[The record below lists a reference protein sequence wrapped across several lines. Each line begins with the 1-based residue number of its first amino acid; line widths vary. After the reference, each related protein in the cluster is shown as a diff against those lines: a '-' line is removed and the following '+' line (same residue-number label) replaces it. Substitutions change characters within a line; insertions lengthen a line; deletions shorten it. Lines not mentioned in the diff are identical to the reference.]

1 MPDYSNTVIYKIQH
15 REKPEL
21 LYVGCTTNFNA
32 RRHQHRC
39 RVSNVGDKEYNA
51 YKYRMIR
58 ENGGFD
64 MFEMK
69 PVKIISC
76 KNKLEAEIEE
86 ERTRQE
92 LKATLNCVIKPIPI
106 ESKPVPKKDASKL
119 FLNIKTKQYSVDDLE
134 DKEEFLASLNKT
146 SVISEINVSN
156 VST

>member
-15 REKPEL
+15 KEKPEL

-32 RRHQHRC
+32 RRHQHKC
-39 RVSNVGDKEYNA
+39 RVSNVGDKEYNV

-58 ENGGFD
+58 DNGGWD
-64 MFEMK
+64 MFDMK

-92 LKATLNCVIKPIPI
+92 LKATLNCIIKPLDPP
-106 ESKPVPKKDASKL
+106 KPRKEPSKL
-119 FLNIKTKQYSVDDLE
+119 FLSVKTRQYSVDDLE

-146 SVISEINVSN
+146 SVIDISN
-156 VST
+156 VSI

>member
-15 REKPEL
+15 MEKPEL

-51 YKYRMIR
+51 YKYKMIR
-58 ENGGFD
+58 ENGGWD

-86 ERTRQE
+86 EKTRQE
-92 LKATLNCVIKPIPI
+92 LKATLNCVIKPLPVKPI
-106 ESKPVPKKDASKL
+106 KREPTKL
-119 FLNIKTKQYSVDDLE
+119 FLGIKTKQYTIDDLE
-134 DKEEFLASLNKT
+134 DKEEFLASLQTTKIM
-146 SVISEINVSN
+146 SDSNVSN

>member
-15 REKPEL
+15 REKPDL
-21 LYVGCTTNFNA
+21 LYVGCTTNYNA

-51 YKYRMIR
+51 YKYKMIR

-64 MFEMK
+64 AFEMK

-92 LKATLNCVIKPIPI
+92 LKATLNSVIKPL
-106 ESKPVPKKDASKL
+106 PVIPKKDPGKL
-119 FLNIKTKQYSVDDLE
+119 FLSVKTRQYSVDDLE
-134 DKEEFLASLNKT
+134 DKDEFLASLNKT
-146 SVISEINVSN
+146 SLINVSN

>member
-15 REKPEL
+15 REKEHL
-21 LYVGCTTNFNA
+21 IYVGCTTNFNA
-32 RRHQHRC
+32 RRHQHKS
-39 RVSNVGDKEYNA
+39 RVSNVDDKEHNA

-58 ENGGFD
+58 ENGGWD
-64 MFEMK
+64 MFDMK

-92 LKATLNCVIKPIPI
+92 LKATLNCIIKPLPVIP
-106 ESKPVPKKDASKL
+106 PPFKKDASKL
-119 FLNIKTKQYSVDDLE
+119 FLGVKTKQYSIDDLE
-134 DKEEFLASLNKT
+134 DKEEFLEYINKKT
-146 SVISEINVSN
+146 VITESN

>member
-15 REKPEL
+15 REKDHL
-21 LYVGCTTNFNA
+21 IYVGCTTNFNA

-51 YKYRMIR
+51 YKYKMIR
-58 ENGGFD
+58 ENGGWD
-64 MFEMK
+64 MFDMK

-92 LKATLNCVIKPIPI
+92 LKATLNCIIKPLPIIP
-106 ESKPVPKKDASKL
+106 PPKKDASKL
-119 FLNIKTKQYSVDDLE
+119 FLGVKTKQYSINDLE
-134 DKEEFLASLNKT
+134 DKEEFLEYINKT
-146 SVISEINVSN
+146 TVITESN

>member
-15 REKPEL
+15 REKSEL

-51 YKYRMIR
+51 YKYKMIR
-58 ENGGFD
+58 ENGGWD
-64 MFEMK
+64 MFDMK

-86 ERTRQE
+86 ERTR
-92 LKATLNCVIKPIPI
+92 
-106 ESKPVPKKDASKL
+106 
-119 FLNIKTKQYSVDDLE
+119 
-134 DKEEFLASLNKT
+134 
-146 SVISEINVSN
+146 
-156 VST
+156 

>member
-1 MPDYSNTVIYKIQH
+1 MPDYSNTVIYKIEH
-15 REKPEL
+15 REKPNL

-32 RRHQHRC
+32 RKHQHRC
-39 RVSNVGDKEYNA
+39 RVSNVGDKEYNV

-58 ENGGFD
+58 ENGGWD

-86 ERTRQE
+86 EKTRQE
-92 LKATLNCVIKPIPI
+92 LKATLNCIIKPLPVIPTR
-106 ESKPVPKKDASKL
+106 PKDIANP
-119 FLNIKTKQYSVDDLE
+119 FLNVKTRQYSVDDLE
-134 DKEEFLASLNKT
+134 DKEEFLEYINKKT
-146 SVISEINVSN
+146 VITEINVSN